1 MNSEQIEE
9 LFESANQNKYSY
21 VLMLP
26 LGDTVLEQH
35 IENWLAERV
44 NLVKTSVYAP
54 EDLRHM
60 FERADYVLCSV
71 GALKC
76 VLDTTKPVFVNIHTD
91 NLKITNKEN
100 IFVFDPYRNEDK
112 TKIDY
117 KPFLNL
123 ATKCLKKDLDDKWIP
138 YYEV

>member
-26 LGDTVLEQH
+26 LGDAVLEQH

-54 EDLRHM
+54 GYGHM
-60 FERADYVLCSV
+60 FRTLDYVLCSV
-71 GALKC
+71 CFKMR
-76 VLDTTKPVFVNIHTD
+76 LDTTKQVFVNIHTMVG
-91 NLKITNKEN
+91 I
-100 IFVFDPYRNEDK
+100 
-112 TKIDY
+112 
-117 KPFLNL
+117 
-123 ATKCLKKDLDDKWIP
+123 
-138 YYEV
+138 